1 MNPMLL
7 SQPVVDRPHQPQHL
21 GAVYYL
27 PKTIL
32 TLTIKSY
39 GRIKQVEV
47 DGKEDPRPIPEVV
60 VIEGVEPREIADS
73 RYPYVLQ
80 YDPSITSND
89 RVCIGVS
96 QAGLLQS
103 VEGAADDKTGD
114 IAIAIAKLAGRLAGP
129 GAFAGT
135 VAKTESDKLFT
146 ELRTMK
152 IDIDPLDER
161 QWQVVNM
168 AMRANLGPIAANYE
182 FGVGDIKNLVGAASP
197 KSCPLNSVCY
207 RTRVPV
213 QLFLARK
220 RGRDYQVTSSVFAKV
235 VSQKV
240 TANIDVSRAFMVEKV
255 TKLKFTNGIL
265 TAVNMR
271 KPSEAL
277 AVAKLPLT
285 VLDAAMTSALAAPGN
300 FLAKANGSAVT
311 TKLAQDAADTETNI
325 VKLQEQ
331 LKAIR
336 EGDYSNTP
344 ETGTL
349 MADAFKLTCTT
360 PSVGAGKQGAN
371 DGI

>member
-7 SQPVVDRPHQPQHL
+7 SQPVLLDDPHKPLQL

-27 PKTIL
+27 PKSIL

-39 GRIKQVEV
+39 GRIKQVEE
-47 DGKEDPRPIPEVV
+47 EDKVAEPEPIPEVV
-60 VIEGVEPREIADS
+60 VITGAETRHIADS

-80 YDPSITSND
+80 YDPSVTSND

-96 QAGLLQS
+96 QSGLLQS

-129 GAFAGT
+129 GAFAGALT
-135 VAKTESDKLFT
+135 QEKAKNLFV
-146 ELRTMK
+146 ELRTMT
-152 IDIDPLDER
+152 IEIDPLDER
-161 QWQVVNM
+161 QWHAVNT

-220 RGRDYQVTSSVFAKV
+220 RGHQYQVTSSVFAKV

-240 TANIDVSRAFMVEKV
+240 TANVDVSRAFMVEKV
-255 TKLKFTNGIL
+255 TRL
-265 TAVNMR
+265 TFNEGVLIAVNMK

-285 VLDAAMTSALAAPGN
+285 VLDAITTSALAAPGN
-300 FLAKANGSAVT
+300 FLAKVNGSAATAKLVEDAAT
-311 TKLAQDAADTETNI
+311 TEQKVADLQVKLAQ
-325 VKLQEQ
+325 
-331 LKAIR
+331 IR
-336 EGDYSNTP
+336 NGDYSDAPLVP
-344 ETGTL
+344 E
-349 MADAFKLTCTT
+349 AAAAFKLTCT
-360 PSVGAGKQGAN
+360 GKPAADTQAEP
-371 DGI
+371 